1 MRRALL
7 LSALTALPLPLW
19 ADDFYASAPVVAA
32 ILYPQGA
39 TQTHYITL
47 DLPAG
52 QHRILVAATPF
63 NETSGVPDLR
73 LVEGQAT
80 LGAVTFIENAPL
92 SDPALLTPTQV
103 AAKDLLETAK
113 DALTA
118 QKDAISRL
126 TDSIASLNSELA
138 FLESITAPDGVI
150 SVDDLKAMA
159 TLVGSQTEDV
169 RSRIAEKQLELRD
182 AKDLLAERQK
192 ERDEAQTAFDRLSP
206 PADIGRVAALSVS
219 LTKAQKLVIATRS
232 DHWGGGWVPQYDL
245 HLSEP
250 AQDSLTINRS
260 VGVIPPLGTVWDQ
273 IDLTLSTQRPS
284 DRVDPSEPHANRSS
298 IHKPRPV
305 PTAAPRSL
313 KSADMAEILESPAVE
328 PEFMMDEAAGM
339 VVDTGG
345 VTVSY
350 HYPSKVSA
358 AGSDHQILEMGGL
371 TLPVTP
377 EIYAVPRRDN
387 TAFLVA
393 QLTNDTKE
401 PLLGGD
407 AKIYRGNTL
416 MGHFAMP
423 FLAAGDKTTLPFG
436 PMEGIRLEHVVANN
450 ETGDRGIISTTNT
463 REQDTAFRVTNLTG
477 KAQEVKAFY
486 PQTYSEQEDLEVS
499 VTATPRPDETNHDD
513 KRGLSVW
520 NLSLAPGEE
529 TEVTINTRLSWPE
542 GWELNWRP

>member
-7 LSALTALPLPLW
+7 LSALTTLPLPLW
-19 ADDFYASAPVVAA
+19 AEDFHTSAPVVAA

-39 TQTHYITL
+39 TQTHHITV

-63 NETSGVPDLR
+63 HETDGVPDLM

-80 LGAVTFIENAPL
+80 LGAVTFIENSPL
-92 SDPALLTPTQV
+92 SDPALLTPAQA
-103 AAKDLLETAK
+103 AAKDVLDTAK

-118 QKDAISRL
+118 QKDVMSGL
-126 TDSIASLNSELA
+126 TDSIAALNNELA
-138 FLESITAPDGVI
+138 FLESISAPNDAT

-159 TLVGSQTEDV
+159 ALVGRESEDV

-182 AKDLLAERQK
+182 AKDLLTERK
-192 ERDEAQTAFDRLSP
+192 TDRDLAQIAFDRLSP
-206 PADIGRVAALSVS
+206 PPEIGRVAALSVS
-219 LTKAQKLVIATRS
+219 LAEAQKLVIATRS

-245 HLSEP
+245 HLAEP
-250 AQDSLTINRS
+250 AQDSLTINRN
-260 VGVIPPLGTVWDQ
+260 VNVTPPLGAVWDQ

-284 DRVDPSEPHANRSS
+284 DRVDPSAPQVNRAS
-298 IHKPRPV
+298 IHAPRPV
-305 PTAAPRSL
+305 PSAAPRSL
-313 KSADMAEILESPAVE
+313 KSADMAEVLESAVVE
-328 PEFMMDEAAGM
+328 PELMMDGAAGM

-345 VTVSY
+345 VAVSY
-350 HYPSKVSA
+350 RYPTKVSA
-358 AGSDHQILEMGGL
+358 AGGDTQILELGNL

-377 EIYAVPRRDN
+377 EIYAVPRRDT

-393 QLTNDTKE
+393 QMTNDTEE
-401 PLLGGD
+401 PLLGGA
-407 AKIYRGNTL
+407 AKMYRGDTL
-416 MGHFAMP
+416 MGRFALP
-423 FLAAGDKTTLPFG
+423 FLAAGDDTTLPFG
-436 PMEGIRLEHVVANN
+436 PIEGIRLEHVVATN
-450 ETGDRGIISTTNT
+450 ETGDRGLISTTNT
-463 REQDTAFRVTNLTG
+463 REQDTAFRVTNLTSE
-477 KAQEVKAFY
+477 AQEVRAFY
-486 PQTYSEQEDLEVS
+486 PLTYSEQEDLEVEI
-499 VTATPRPDETNHDD
+499 TATPRPDETDHDD